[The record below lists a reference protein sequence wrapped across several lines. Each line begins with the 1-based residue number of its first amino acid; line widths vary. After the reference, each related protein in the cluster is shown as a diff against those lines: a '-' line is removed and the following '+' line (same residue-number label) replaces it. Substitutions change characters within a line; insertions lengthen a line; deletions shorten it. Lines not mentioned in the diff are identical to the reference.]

1 MKVMPA
7 DAPER
12 GELEAQ
18 GWTVVARSFGAQL
31 DAHAVDQPRLQGL
44 VARTAEV
51 GSVRELSRADVD
63 AVLALDAL
71 TIGDYPG
78 SIATQHTP
86 LDRQRATPSASRR
99 AFGAVLESE
108 ELVAMTFVDVDGS
121 HAETDFTVVH
131 SAWRGR
137 GLGVATKA
145 ASVLALLADGVTR
158 FRTGGSSD
166 NAAILAA
173 NDVVGYVR
181 DEEWVT
187 LAPGGR

>member
-12 GELEAQ
+12 SDLEGQ
-18 GWTVVARSFGAQL
+18 GWAVVARSFGAQL

-44 VARTAEV
+44 VARTADV
-51 GSVRELSRADVD
+51 GSVRELSQADVD

-86 LDRQRATPSASRR
+86 LDQQTATPSGSRR
-99 AFGAVLESE
+99 AFGVVLGSG

-121 HAETDFTVVH
+121 DAETDFTVVH
-131 SAWRGR
+131 PAWRGR
-137 GLGVATKA
+137 VSESPPRRRPCWRCSPTGSRGSGPEAHPTTPRSWQPTTWSATSA
-145 ASVLALLADGVTR
+145 TR
-158 FRTGGSSD
+158 SG
-166 NAAILAA
+166 
-173 NDVVGYVR
+173 
-181 DEEWVT
+181 
-187 LAPGGR
+187 

>member
-1 MKVMPA
+1 MKVLPA

-12 GELEAQ
+12 SELEAQ
-18 GWTVVARSFGAQL
+18 GWTVVARSFAAQL
-31 DAHAVDQPRLQGL
+31 DAHAVDQPRLLGL
-44 VARTAEV
+44 VTRTADV
-51 GSVRELSRADVD
+51 GSMREFSPADID

-71 TIGDYPG
+71 TISDYPG

-86 LDRQRATPSASRR
+86 LDRQTAAPSASRR
-99 AFGAVLESE
+99 AFGVVLGSG

-121 HAETDFTVVH
+121 DAETDFTVVH
-131 SAWRGR
+131 PAWRGR
-137 GLGVATKA
+137 GLGVAAKA

-158 FRTGGSSD
+158 FRTGDSAD

-187 LAPGGR
+187 LEPGGR